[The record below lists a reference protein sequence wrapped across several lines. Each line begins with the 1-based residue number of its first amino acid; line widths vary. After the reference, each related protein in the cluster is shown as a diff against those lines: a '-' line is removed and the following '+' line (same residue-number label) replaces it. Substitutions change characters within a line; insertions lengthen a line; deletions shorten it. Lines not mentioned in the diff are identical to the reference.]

1 MKTKL
6 ISLTTLLFFA
16 VVICTPASV
25 HADPPSLAIATI
37 GASGSLGTVTQ
48 LDVNIIGGTGL
59 VFTSDGTNLAVTAP
73 QEVEILFND
82 NNQGFQSIIVST
94 DNRDAAAVPLFTG
107 TIDLTGAGLVNEG
120 DTTAAAPLHWV
131 IFPTEAEA
139 SAYSFSTFLTGLDAG
154 KIDNEIQFFVV
165 DRSQSNFDTA
175 DVLGFTTVIAGV
187 TGKIGSLANAPWDA
201 SGPGSQDPL
210 DQREVSNG
218 TAYMKFAVDYNGQ
231 PAGDYST
238 STLTLDLATLA

>member
-16 VVICTPASV
+16 VVICTPVPV
-25 HADPPSLAIATI
+25 HADPPSLATATI

-48 LDVNIIGGTGL
+48 LEVNIIGGTGL
-59 VFTSDGTNLAVTAP
+59 VFTSDGSELAITAP
-73 QEVEILFND
+73 QEVEVLFTD
-82 NNQGFQSIIVST
+82 NNPGYQAIIVTT
-94 DNRDAAAVPLFTG
+94 DNRDPAASPRFTG
-107 TIDLTGAGLVNEG
+107 SADLTGAGLVNVS

-131 IFPTEAEA
+131 VFPTQTEAD
-139 SAYSFSTFLTGLDAG
+139 AYTFTTFPSGPDAG
-154 KIDNEIQFFVV
+154 KIDNTIQFFVV
-165 DRSQSNFDTA
+165 DRSQSDFDTP

-187 TGKIGSLANAPWDA
+187 TGQIGSLANAPWDA

-210 DQREVSNG
+210 NQREVSNG